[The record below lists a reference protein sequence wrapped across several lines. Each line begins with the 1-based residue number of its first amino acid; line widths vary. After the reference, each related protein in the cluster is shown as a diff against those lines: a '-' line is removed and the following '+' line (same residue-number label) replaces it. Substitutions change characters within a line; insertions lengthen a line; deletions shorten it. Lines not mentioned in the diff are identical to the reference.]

1 MLITGTDTGI
11 IKLSKEF
18 KEVTPPRT
26 KRQLEN
32 RKDFLLECGHIF
44 PFLTYHGI
52 LADDYDD
59 YTICKKCNIPF
70 ETAEMSTEIKDEVIS
85 RIVYKQLNFGHLSPF
100 QRCEIL
106 LRNQE
111 ALKATAG
118 WRGYD
123 FPADFAKIAGVSQRT
138 LDIVK
143 EMLHLDYKNEYLL
156 NQVRDERI
164 SINRAH
170 EKMMEEAKMDGLKND
185 LKNLINTIESFYGVP
200 SVVFPLLQKIAKK
213 YR

>member
-1 MLITGTDTGI
+1 MLVTETGTVT
-11 IKLSKEF
+11 LSKEF

-26 KRQLEN
+26 ERQLEN

-44 PFLTYHGI
+44 PFLTCHGI

-59 YTICKKCNIPF
+59 YAICKKCGIPF
-70 ETAEMSTEIKDEVIS
+70 ETAEMGTEIKDEVIS
-85 RIVYKQLNFGHLSPF
+85 RIVYKQLNIGHLTPF

-106 LRNQE
+106 LRNQK
-111 ALKATAG
+111 ALKATAD

-123 FPADFAKIAGVSQRT
+123 FPADFAKIAEVIQKT
-138 LDIVK
+138 LDLVK
-143 EMLHLDYKNEYLL
+143 EMLSLDYKNEDLL
-156 NQVRDERI
+156 NLVRDERVSI
-164 SINRAH
+164 SRAH
-170 EKMMEEAKMDGLKND
+170 DKLMEEAEMNGLKND

-200 SVVFPLLQKIAKK
+200 SVVFPSLQKIAKK